1 MSKSDASALFKS
13 EAAFAQQPATAAA
26 TRKKKPG
33 TAAEI
38 DLPESPEYLP
48 TPTTDLG
55 DVIDGTED
63 DISDLEQEMAP
74 VASYV
79 GDDDDDDDQDQA
91 VAAAVNAVMQAT
103 ANKKRI
109 PPMAN
114 TEKKTTVTK
123 ADSIRATITKMK
135 AAGNDAIR
143 PRDVIAALEKQGIT
157 VTAPQVS
164 VTLRD
169 WDKQSDKP
177 PRVAKV
183 LTAAVAATKSEKPG
197 KATTTAESAARRA
210 ANKVRSVEAAPQAQ
224 PQAQPVS
231 GTVYPGLMQTAAF
244 VKSVGGTTAARELL
258 SVFEQLMAAGG

>member
-1 MSKSDASALFKS
+1 MSKSDAEALFES
-13 EAAFAQQPATAAA
+13 DDAFAQQPATATS
-26 TRKKKPG
+26 TRKKKSG

-48 TPTTDLG
+48 TPTIDLG

-63 DISDLEQEMAP
+63 DISDLEQETAP
-74 VASYV
+74 LASDV
-79 GDDDDDDDQDQA
+79 GDDDRDPAVTAAVQA
-91 VAAAVNAVMQAT
+91 VLQAT
-103 ANKKRI
+103 ATKKRI
-109 PPMAN
+109 PPMAD
-114 TEKKTTVTK
+114 TAKKTTTTK
-123 ADSIRATITKMK
+123 ADSIRATIAKMK

-169 WDKQSDKP
+169 WDKQADKP
-177 PRVAKV
+177 LRSAKV
-183 LTAAVAATKSEKPG
+183 VTATVKAVRSAKPS
-197 KATTTAESAARRA
+197 KTTTPAETEARRV

-224 PQAQPVS
+224 PQAQPVN
-231 GTVYPGLMQTAAF
+231 GAAYPGLMQTAAF